1 MTNFQRLSAVRDCIK
16 GWITQHTNDSGATD
30 PRGETTLIQDGYF
43 CGRRFRFPHHHA
55 VWFLEEDLIKIRD
68 LQGNLLATLQGDQIN
83 QTAENWRA
91 ELMTLRSTISIAS
104 ETSSKR
110 TSVFETTQPRR
121 QAEAVPQPQ
130 RRAA

>member
-110 TSVFETTQPRR
+110 TSVFETTQQRR

>member
-1 MTNFQRLSAVRDCIK
+1 
-16 GWITQHTNDSGATD
+16 
-30 PRGETTLIQDGYF
+30 
-43 CGRRFRFPHHHA
+43 
-55 VWFLEEDLIKIRD
+55 LIKIRD

-104 ETSSKR
+104 EPSSKR